1 MSTLTL
7 TSPCLEDQL
16 EHHRGE
22 LTGYCRRV
30 LGSRFEAEDAVQETL
45 LRAWRSLDCFEGRGA
60 LRSWLYRIA
69 TNVST
74 DMLNHRS
81 RRAVPVDLS
90 SGGSAA
96 GFDLHA
102 FTESR
107 HGPVATSIVGRD
119 DDPAQAALAR
129 EAVRFAFLVAM
140 RRLTGRQRAILVLRD
155 VLRWTAPEVAE
166 LLDSSVAS
174 VNSALQ
180 RARASLDAGGAPGI
194 AAEAMLDSEDRSLL
208 SRYLDAFEAQDMESL
223 VALLKDDAR
232 A

>member
-1 MSTLTL
+1 MSALAL
-7 TSPCLEDQL
+7 TSPRLEDQL

-45 LRAWRSLDCFEGRGA
+45 LRAWRSLDRFEGRGA
-60 LRSWLYRIA
+60 LRSWLYKIA

-90 SGGSAA
+90 PGGSAA
-96 GFDLHA
+96 AFDLHA
-102 FTESR
+102 LMESR
-107 HGPVATSIVGRD
+107 HGSVATSMAGRD
-119 DDPAQAALAR
+119 DDPAHAALAR

-140 RRLTGRQRAILVLRD
+140 QRLPGRQRAILVLRD

-166 LLDSSVAS
+166 LLDTSIAS

-180 RARASLDAGGAPGI
+180 RARASLDAGGGPGV
-194 AAEAMLDSEDRSLL
+194 AAEAALDSEERRLL
-208 SRYLDAFEAQDMESL
+208 SSYLEAFEAQDIESL
-223 VALLKDDAR
+223 VALLKHDAG